1 MIRFSVTNVKGDNP
15 MWSKLFIIGG
25 DGADTLLKIN
35 LESSPVGME
44 FHNSKKPTLA
54 FHRAYEGPELNSMSL
69 TDGVLQIE
77 FTRPLAAG
85 EWVHL
90 PVEFYYEGEA

>member
-1 MIRFSVTNVKGDNP
+1 MMRFSATNIKGDNP

-25 DGADTLLKIN
+25 DGESLSLRIA

-44 FHNSKKPTLA
+44 FRGGKKPTLA
-54 FHRAYEGPELNSMSL
+54 FHRSYEGPELDAVTI
-69 TDGVLQIE
+69 TDGLLSID
-77 FTRPLAAG
+77 FSRPLAAG

-90 PVEFYYEGEA
+90 PIEFYYEGEA